1 MSGYDPKRTRPP
13 AAEVDVDEPAPV
25 DALLDPNI
33 PPPAAPPTVIDDSP
47 PGELPTIDLPAAVP
61 VTPPVT
67 ASAPTPPPAESAP
80 IVTEDPIPVDV
91 PVAPAPDRLTARL
104 AIVGGVAAAT
114 VAAILLIRRTRR
126 R

>member
-13 AAEVDVDEPAPV
+13 VEPIDLDAPAPV
-25 DALLDPNI
+25 DALLNPDI
-33 PPPAAPPTVIDDSP
+33 K
-47 PGELPTIDLPAAVP
+47 
-61 VTPPVT
+61 PPVVV
-67 ASAPTPPPAESAP
+67 PDP
-80 IVTEDPIPVDV
+80 PIPVDV

-114 VAAILLIRRTRR
+114 AAAILLIRRSRR

>member
-13 AAEVDVDEPAPV
+13 AVEADVDEPAPV
-25 DALLDPNI
+25 DAFLTPDVDA
-33 PPPAAPPTVIDDSP
+33 PPAAD
-47 PGELPTIDLPAAVP
+47 LPTIKVVP
-61 VTPPVT
+61 LEV
-67 ASAPTPPPAESAP
+67 A
-80 IVTEDPIPVDV
+80 EDPIPVDV

-114 VAAILLIRRTRR
+114 VAAILLIRRSRR